1 MTNEDLIA
9 KLVQLLGWTEA
20 EASRALDAM
29 IAVMKTEL
37 EENNPVIIDDFGKFF
52 THKQSEY
59 ILIDRET
66 KERYLM
72 PPAVEVVFESLV
84 EKNEEAL
91 TFNLFFT
98 PEDSLNDSVNSS
110 FSYFE
115 PALLN
120 EGVQIPGIP
129 EVVAGEV
136 DEVGQIGDVEQ
147 AGQPEQSEQIEVT
160 GEVEELEQA
169 AQIQAAQIEE
179 IEKTAEVKQA
189 EQGEEIPETKGLA
202 QVETIPQATHSP
214 QIRQAG
220 KAKPNRHKRTKRKK
234 TTALWIPIMGGV
246 AIALAALFFFR
257 GLQPGESEIIA
268 GYLPGTEAEKV
279 IIPPSDTFLHASPG
293 TNAVYGAS
301 RTEEAKNNL
310 PQREAEKIR
319 LGEGKT
325 LRLLALELFGNR
337 EFWVYIYLENKK
349 QIINP
354 NRVPAGTEL
363 IIPDTSTY
371 GIDAGDPRSVSKAKE
386 EGERALGNL

>member
-72 PPAVEVVFESLV
+72 PPAVGVVFESLV

-147 AGQPEQSEQIEVT
+147 AGQPEQSEQIE
-160 GEVEELEQA
+160 
-169 AQIQAAQIEE
+169 E

-189 EQGEEIPETKGLA
+189 ELGEEIPETKGLA

-220 KAKPNRHKRTKRKK
+220 KAEPNRHKRTKRKK

>member
-20 EASRALDAM
+20 EASRALDTM

-169 AQIQAAQIEE
+169 AQIQAA
-179 IEKTAEVKQA
+179 
-189 EQGEEIPETKGLA
+189 
-202 QVETIPQATHSP
+202 HSP

-220 KAKPNRHKRTKRKK
+220 KAEPNRHKRTKRKK